1 MVDPE
6 IASNI
11 FLTLLAACSI
21 FILNCLILQKDN
33 IEIRWS
39 VFLSIVYQ
47 KAPQNRSLR
56 VLITT
61 GVQQK

>member
-33 IEIRWS
+33 IEIR
-39 VFLSIVYQ
+39 
-47 KAPQNRSLR
+47 
-56 VLITT
+56 
-61 GVQQK
+61 